1 MTKKE
6 RAMTRRIL
14 DANASDLSGMTGRE
28 LLISIKSAEGR
39 TLAAEVIAPAAP
51 LLGDVTNAE
60 LARAFGADIILL
72 NMFDV
77 LSPHIEGLEIA
88 NDDEF
93 FLRTYGQ
100 GRAARTDSPCRESSP
115 VISMLKQLTGRPIAI
130 NLEPVDKTER
140 LSGPQA
146 ALPEG
151 RRATPEIAKL
161 AVGQGVD
168 MLLITGNPATG
179 VTTSSIAESLRGIRE
194 AVGPDPILA
203 AGKMHA
209 AGSLSDSG
217 ADLVDESIITRWID
231 DGADIVL
238 LPAPGTVPGISPE
251 RVRSLIETVHS
262 RGAMAMTSIG
272 TSQEGADEE
281 TIRRIALW
289 CKSCGADIHHIGD
302 SGYSPGIAVPEN
314 ILAYSIVIRGRRH
327 AWRRMAASI
336 AR

>member
-1 MTKKE
+1 
-6 RAMTRRIL
+6 MTRRIL
-14 DANASDLSGMTGRE
+14 DASASDLLGMTGRE
-28 LLISIKSAEGR
+28 LLTSIRSAEGR

-77 LSPHIEGLEIA
+77 LAPHVEGLEIIG
-88 NDDEF
+88 DDEF

-100 GRAARTDSPCRESSP
+100 GRAVRAPSSPCSEGAP
-115 VISMLKQLTGRPIAI
+115 VVSMLKKLTGRPVAI
-130 NLEPVDKTER
+130 NLEPVDEGER

-151 RRATPEIAKL
+151 RRATPANAKL
-161 AVGQGVD
+161 AVDQGVD

-179 VTTSSIAESLRGIRE
+179 VTSSSIAESLRGIRA

-209 AGSLSDSG
+209 AGSLSDAGSDMLD
-217 ADLVDESIITRWID
+217 AAMIRRWID
-231 DGADIVL
+231 GGADVVL
-238 LPAPGTVPGISPE
+238 IPAPGTVPGFTPE
-251 RVRSLIETVHS
+251 RVASLVEAVHAG
-262 RGAMAMTSIG
+262 GALAMTSIG
-272 TSQEGADEE
+272 TSQEGADEG
-281 TIRRIALW
+281 TIRQIALW

-302 SGYSPGIAVPEN
+302 SGYSPGIAAPEN

-327 AWRRMAASI
+327 AWRRMASSI